1 LKKIIK
7 KIRINPLIDCVF
19 KAILGKEEN
28 KNLLI
33 HFLNA
38 VLEPEAAI
46 TDVTLKNPYNEKGFL
61 AAKLSIVDVKAVDE
75 NGNTY
80 QIEVQL
86 AMHPGITSR
95 ILYTWS
101 SIYSSQIQE
110 GEAYTKLRPAISIW
124 ILNGNLFPETE
135 AFHIPFSV
143 FSSAHKIALNEHLG
157 IHILQLPKW
166 QCDGT
171 VANEKERWL
180 YLFKEGKNTDPDDP
194 PEILKTKEMRQ
205 AMKVMKNFAENEEDR
220 MLYLSRLDASLKE
233 NTYISELE
241 RARAEAQEA
250 LREKALA
257 INEKALAVSEKE
269 TAMKEKA
276 LALREKEETD
286 QRMNALL
293 TLMEKHGIDPGE
305 ILK

>member
-1 LKKIIK
+1 LKKIKKIIK
-7 KIRINPLIDCVF
+7 KIRISPLIDCVF

-46 TDVTLKNPYNEKGFL
+46 TDVTLKNPYNEKEFL
-61 AAKLSIVDVKAVDE
+61 AAKLTIVDVKAVDE
-75 NGNTY
+75 KGNTY

-86 AMHPGITSR
+86 AMHPGISSR

-110 GEAYTKLRPAISIW
+110 GEDYTKLRPAISIW
-124 ILNGNLFPETE
+124 ILSGNLFPKTE
-135 AFHIPFSV
+135 ACHIPFSV
-143 FSSAHKIALNEHLG
+143 FSPAHKIALNDHLG

-166 QCDGT
+166 EYDGT
-171 VANEKERWL
+171 VTNEKERWL
-180 YLFKEGKNTDPDDP
+180 YLFKEGKDADPDDP

-205 AMKVMKNFAENEEDR
+205 AMKVMKNFAENEDDR

-233 NTYISELE
+233 NTYINELE
-241 RARAEAQEA
+241 RARAEAYAALEREA
-250 LREKALA
+250 LAF
-257 INEKALAVSEKE
+257 SQKE
-269 TAMKEKA
+269 TAVKEKI
-276 LALREKEETD
+276 LAMKEKEETD
-286 QRMNALL
+286 RRMKALL
-293 TLMEKHGIDPGE
+293 TLMEKHGIDPDE